1 MVPSFDLSSHDALA
15 RSSAV
20 ATTLSV
26 HPGTREP
33 RVQSMPGT
41 FSKHQGSLIAWPV
54 GSVCMNA
61 TDPR

>member
-1 MVPSFDLSSHDALA
+1 MVPSFDLSSHDALT

-33 RVQSMPGT
+33 RVQSMPGYRHI
-41 FSKHQGSLIAWPV
+41 FQAPGLSNSLA
-54 GSVCMNA
+54 S
-61 TDPR
+61 R